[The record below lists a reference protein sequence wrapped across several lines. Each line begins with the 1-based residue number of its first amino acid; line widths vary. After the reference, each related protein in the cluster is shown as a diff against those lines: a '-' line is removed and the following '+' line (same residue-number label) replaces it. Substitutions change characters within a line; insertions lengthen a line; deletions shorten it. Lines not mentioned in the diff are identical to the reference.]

1 MGAGGVSEAVIP
13 EYDLAMLIR
22 NGLKRD
28 GVSVDVRGAVLY
40 VVNEDGQRF
49 TVQVTRVR

>member
-1 MGAGGVSEAVIP
+1 VSEAVIP

-22 NGLKRD
+22 NDLKDR
-28 GVSVDVRGAVLY
+28 GVSVDVRGSVLY
-40 VVNEDGQRF
+40 VVHDGQRF